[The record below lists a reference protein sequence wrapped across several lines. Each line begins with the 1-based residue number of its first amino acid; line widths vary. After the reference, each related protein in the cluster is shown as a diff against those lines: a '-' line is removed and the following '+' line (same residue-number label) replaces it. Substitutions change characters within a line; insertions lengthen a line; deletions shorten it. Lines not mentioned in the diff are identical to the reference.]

1 MSSTDQMKNINAHMV
16 EFIKTHGGDDLETF
30 CEDHEESE
38 VGVIVE
44 ELSKLLVKAW
54 NAKPNQGELSKLVAK
69 SSEKKAKKP
78 KDPDAPKR
86 GKSAYIFFSSAKR
99 PEAKE
104 AVMEEKGDDFKTS
117 DVTAKLGAM
126 WREFCAEAKTDSK
139 VKKEL
144 EKFEKMAA
152 EDKERYEA
160 EKAEYVPLTEEELS
174 EKLSSQKK
182 KKDPNA
188 PKRGKSAYMFFCQ
201 EYRAKVKEEMDD
213 PKPTDVTSEL
223 GRRWN
228 ELKTDKKKKKELEKF
243 EKMAA
248 EDKER
253 YQEEMAEYV
262 PSEGDEEG
270 DEEEEKP
277 KKKAVPKKGAVKGA
291 AKVSSA
297 KVSSAK
303 VSSAKVSSAK
313 ASSAKKPSAYTC
325 FVKTQ
330 RPEMKEANP
339 EMSGAEITKQLAKA
353 WKEMDEEGKESWRQR
368 AEEEVE
374 G

>member
-1 MSSTDQMKNINAHMV
+1 MSSTDQIKNINAHMV

-30 CEDHEESE
+30 CEKHEESE

-44 ELSKLLVKAW
+44 ELTKLLVKAW
-54 NAKPNQGELSKLVAK
+54 NAKFNQGELSKLVAK
-69 SSEKKAKKP
+69 SSEKKAKKL

-126 WREFCAEAKTDSK
+126 WREFCADAKTDSK

-144 EKFEKMAA
+144 AKFEKMAA
-152 EDKERYEA
+152 DDKERYEA
-160 EKAEYVPLTEEELS
+160 EKADYTPLTEEELS

-201 EYRAKVKEEMDD
+201 EYRTKVKEEMDD
-213 PKPTDVTSEL
+213 PKPTDVTAEL
-223 GRRWN
+223 GRQWN
-228 ELKTDKKKKKELEKF
+228 ELKTDKKKKKEFEKF

-262 PSEGDEEG
+262 PPSEDG

-277 KKKAVPKKGAVKGA
+277 KKKAVPKKGAVLRVPKEMFLQGKGSE
-291 AKVSSA
+291 AKESSA
-297 KVSSAK
+297 KGSSAK
-303 VSSAKVSSAK
+303 G
-313 ASSAKKPSAYTC
+313 SSAKKPSAYTC

-353 WKEMDEEGKESWRQR
+353 WKEMDEEGKESWRER

>member
-16 EFIKTHGGDDLETF
+16 EFIKTHGGNDLDTF
-30 CEDHEESE
+30 YEEHAESE
-38 VGVIVE
+38 VDVIIE
-44 ELSKLLVKAW
+44 EFTKLLLKEWNVKS
-54 NAKPNQGELSKLVAK
+54 NQTELSKLVVK
-69 SSEKKAKKP
+69 LSEKKP
-78 KDPDAPKR
+78 KM
-86 GKSAYIFFSSAKR
+86 
-99 PEAKE
+99 

-117 DVTAKLGAM
+117 EVTSKLGAM
-126 WREFCAEAKTDSK
+126 WRDFVSEAEKKPK
-139 VKKEL
+139 VKREL
-144 EKFEKMAA
+144 EKFQKMAA
-152 EDKERYEA
+152 DDKERYET
-160 EKAEYVPLTEEELS
+160 EKADYTPLTEEELS

-188 PKRGKSAYMFFCQ
+188 PKRGKSAYMFFCA
-201 EYRAKVKEEMDD
+201 EYREKVKEELDD
-213 PKPTDVTSEL
+213 PKPTEVTTEL
-223 GRRWN
+223 GRQWN

-262 PSEGDEEG
+262 PPS
-270 DEEEEKP
+270 EEEKEEKA
-277 KKKAVPKKGAVKGA
+277 KKVVPKKGAVKGKA
-291 AKVSSA
+291 SESKGSSV
-297 KVSSAK
+297 KGSSVK
-303 VSSAKVSSAK
+303 GSSVKG
-313 ASSAKKPSAYTC
+313 SSAKKPSAYTC

-330 RPEMKEANP
+330 RPEMKEENP

-353 WKEMDEEGKESWRQR
+353 WKEMDEEGKESWRER

>member
-30 CEDHEESE
+30 YEEHEESE

-44 ELSKLLVKAW
+44 ELSKLLVKVW
-54 NAKPNQGELSKLVAK
+54 NAKSNQGEFSKLVAK
-69 SSEKKAKKP
+69 SSEKKKKL

-86 GKSAYIFFSSAKR
+86 GKSAYIFFSSEKR
-99 PEAKE
+99 PEAKMT
-104 AVMEEKGDDFKTS
+104 VMEEKGDEFKTS
-117 DVTAKLGAM
+117 DVTSKLGAM
-126 WREFCAEAKTDSK
+126 WRDFVSEAEKKPK

-144 EKFEKMAA
+144 EKFQKMAA
-152 EDKERYEA
+152 DDKERYEA
-160 EKAEYVPLTEEELS
+160 EKADYTPLTEEELS

-188 PKRGKSAYMFFCQ
+188 PKRGKSAYMFFCA
-201 EYRAKVKEEMDD
+201 EYREKVKEELDD
-213 PKPTDVTSEL
+213 PKPTEVTTEL
-223 GRRWN
+223 GRQWN

-262 PSEGDEEG
+262 PPSDDG
-270 DEEEEKP
+270 EEEERP
-277 KKKAVPKKGAVKGA
+277 KKKAVPKKGAVKG
-291 AKVSSA
+291 KGSEVKGSSVKGSSA
-297 KVSSAK
+297 KG
-303 VSSAKVSSAK
+303 
-313 ASSAKKPSAYTC
+313 SSAKKPSAYTC

-330 RPEMKEANP
+330 RPEMKEENP

-353 WKEMDEEGKESWRQR
+353 WKEMDDEGKESWRER

>member
-1 MSSTDQMKNINAHMV
+1 MV
-16 EFIKTHGGDDLETF
+16 AFIKTHGGDDLETF
-30 CEDHEESE
+30 YEEHEESE

-44 ELSKLLVKAW
+44 ELTKLLVKAW
-54 NAKPNQGELSKLVAK
+54 SAKSNQSELSKLVAK

-104 AVMEEKGDDFKTS
+104 AVMEKKGDDFKTS

-152 EDKERYEA
+152 DDKERYES
-160 EKAEYVPLTEEELS
+160 EKADYVPLTEEELS

-188 PKRGKSAYMFFCQ
+188 PKRGKSSYMFFCQ
-201 EYRAKVKEEMDD
+201 EYRAKVKEELDD
-213 PKPTDVTSEL
+213 PKPTDVTAEL

-228 ELKTDKKKKKELEKF
+228 ELKTDKKKKKEFEKF

-248 EDKER
+248 DDKER
-253 YQEEMAEYV
+253 YKAEMEEYV
-262 PSEGDEEG
+262 PSEDG
-270 DEEEEKP
+270 DEEEEDKP
-277 KKKAVPKKGAVKGA
+277 KKKAVPKKGAVKAA
-291 AKVSSA
+291 AKDKGSEVKGSSA
-297 KVSSAK
+297 KGSSAK
-303 VSSAKVSSAK
+303 GSSVKGSSAKG
-313 ASSAKKPSAYTC
+313 SSAKKPSAYTC

-353 WKEMDEEGKESWRQR
+353 WKEMDEEGKASWQQR

>member
-16 EFIKTHGGDDLETF
+16 AFIKTHGGNDLDTF
-30 CEDHEESE
+30 YEEHAESE
-38 VGVIVE
+38 VDVIIEEFTKLLLKEWNVKSNQT
-44 ELSKLLVKAW
+44 ELSNLVVKL
-54 NAKPNQGELSKLVAK
+54 
-69 SSEKKAKKP
+69 SEKKAKKA

-86 GKSAYIFFSSAKR
+86 GKSAYIFFSSEKR
-99 PEAKE
+99 PEAKTT
-104 AVMEEKGDDFKTS
+104 VMEEKGDDFKTS
-117 DVTAKLGAM
+117 DVTSKLGAM
-126 WREFCAEAKTDSK
+126 WREFCADAEKNPK

-144 EKFEKMAA
+144 EKFQKMAA
-152 EDKERYEA
+152 DDKERYEA
-160 EKAEYVPLTEEELS
+160 EKVEYTPLTEEELS

-188 PKRGKSAYMFFCQ
+188 PKRGKSAYMFFCA
-201 EYRAKVKEEMDD
+201 EYREKVKEELDD
-213 PKPTDVTSEL
+213 PKPTEVTTEL
-223 GRRWN
+223 GRQWN

-243 EKMAA
+243 QKMAA

-262 PSEGDEEG
+262 PPSEE
-270 DEEEEKP
+270 EEEEKP
-277 KKKAVPKKGAVKGA
+277 KKVVPKKGAVKG
-291 AKVSSA
+291 KGSESKGSSV
-297 KVSSAK
+297 KGSSVK
-303 VSSAKVSSAK
+303 G
-313 ASSAKKPSAYTC
+313 SSAKKPSAYTC

-353 WKEMDEEGKESWRQR
+353 WKEMDEEGKESWRER

>member
-16 EFIKTHGGDDLETF
+16 AFIKEHGGDDLETF
-30 CEDHEESE
+30 YEEHEESE
-38 VGVIVE
+38 VGVIVD
-44 ELSKLLVKAW
+44 ELTKLLVKAW
-54 NAKPNQGELSKLVAK
+54 SAKPNQSELSKLVAK

-104 AVMEEKGDDFKTS
+104 AVMEAKGDDFKTS

-126 WREFCAEAKTDSK
+126 WREFCEEAKTDSK

-152 EDKERYEA
+152 DDKERYEA
-160 EKAEYVPLTEEELS
+160 QKAEYVPLTEEELS

-188 PKRGKSAYMFFCQ
+188 PKRGKSSYMFFCA
-201 EYRAKVKEEMDD
+201 EYRAKVKEELDD
-213 PKPTDVTSEL
+213 PKPTDVTAEL

-228 ELKTDKKKKKELEKF
+228 ELKTDKKKKKEFEKF

-248 EDKER
+248 DDKER
-253 YQEEMAEYV
+253 YQAEMEEYV
-262 PSEGDEEG
+262 PSEDG

-277 KKKAVPKKGAVKGA
+277 KKKAVPKKGAVKAA
-291 AKVSSA
+291 AKGSEVKGSSA
-297 KVSSAK
+297 KGSSVK
-303 VSSAKVSSAK
+303 G
-313 ASSAKKPSAYTC
+313 SSAKKPSAYTC
-325 FVKTQ
+325 FVKAR
-330 RPEMKEANP
+330 RPEMKEENP

-353 WKEMDEEGKESWRQR
+353 WKDMDEEGKASWQQR